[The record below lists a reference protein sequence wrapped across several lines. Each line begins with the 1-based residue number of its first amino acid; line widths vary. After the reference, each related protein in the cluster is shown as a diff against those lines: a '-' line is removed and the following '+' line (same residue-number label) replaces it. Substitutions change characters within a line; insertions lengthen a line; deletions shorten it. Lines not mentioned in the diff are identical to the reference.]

1 MACSIFS
8 TVTFMYLVFTEFY
21 RVFFPILFLF
31 HRVWSSFTWRFWFLS
46 NLSWLKSIQIELRS
60 FFGLKR
66 FSFQD
71 FTGAEFYRVLPS
83 FFCDAVLIST
93 CLVLFYFKFSILD
106 YQFCLDWSQS
116 IPYTLIW
123 CLIGNDFHYQ
133 PFWLGFT
140 EFYRVLLQC
149 FFLFEHTWLD
159 LISSFFNFLIPLSLL
174 KLIYWL
180 DANQWDNSYFINYY
194 QVNNQNWSFSFFKD
208 LDDLIS
214 LDEPVF
220 ESNLQ

>member
-1 MACSIFS
+1 MNCQDGLLYFLYCHFHVPS
-8 TVTFMYLVFTEFY
+8 FY
-21 RVFFPILFLF
+21 RVLPSFFSNTVLISSCLVEFYLKVLILIKFVLIEVDPNRIALF
-31 HRVWSSFTWRFWFLS
+31 FWFET
-46 NLSWLKSIQIELRS
+46 I
-60 FFGLKR
+60 
-66 FSFQD
+66 SFQD

-93 CLVLFYFKFSILD
+93 CLVLFYFKFFILD

-194 QVNNQNWSFSFFKD
+194 QVNNQNWSFSFF
-208 LDDLIS
+208 
-214 LDEPVF
+214 
-220 ESNLQ
+220 